1 MLAFKANSIDTT
13 SVQSKKAVMWTIV
26 GLGLWTATSVP
37 LLLGIDTIELFFRT
51 ALPATGLSILLSI
64 LTSNFG
70 ALLPA
75 RQKQAVHPD
84 AQSPRNISSSRD
96 LSTSDTDY
104 PPSRYE
110 DLKAGAMTTVTMF
123 NQPRDFM
130 AGAGG
135 ALPTIAGSVPGQA
148 NIGVG
153 GVPVQGQ
160 LFPPNRSQTAPV
172 RESRRIDVKPNISN
186 KRSIFD
192 RAGAGSDIRSAISN
206 PILQET
212 GEKNPLSKIATIDLA
227 TAAKNDRERR
237 GNGLTMN
244 RNSSTFNAHRPAPRP
259 PAITPDEALRRAQ
272 SGKRKEVGLVS
283 PPAEPSQLRSAGLT
297 SSSPATTSS
306 AQLSPGVD
314 EIRRRS
320 PRQLPE
326 GHQQDRETRSATPPQ
341 PIPVSNNSPPQPA
354 PSERPLSPLGT
365 VERSASQRTAETSL
379 SQSTLDRSVSQKS
392 TASSVHTKNP
402 DLPST
407 WPIQTVVNPTI
418 RPSRQ
423 KPPSPKT
430 PVAPLQRRPT
440 GGLPSNPRAM
450 TMKPVT
456 KEPSAPQE
464 QTVMFVNNIEYNDP
478 TAVQNIIQGATNQAA
493 KTPLPLPPQSPGPAL
508 KSSNSVVHRPRPIP
522 RQQGKDRPIFP
533 AENSPNHKRSKSG
546 GSIMSRRSI
555 LMSNPGSPTQLP
567 PLPPPPKSAGGQP
580 ARALPNNTKSM
591 TFDEKMDLFFPVA
604 LGGSTDA
611 TGQPGTP
618 IPEMPLV
625 PSAYV
630 RTGDHAAE
638 EKGEWDSQ
646 SNHDQSKRSD
656 RSTKTSVRTRS
667 ILEMGE
673 EEVLPDVPPR
683 FTSKFSVD
691 TSVITGRPDEHD
703 SWIPALP
710 ANDGARVKSSN
721 DGAKRRSSPVI
732 PVRKASLSEF
742 SEVRT
747 ARTRDEETTTNWG
760 SIHSPVAAVNIQ
772 DVTHM
777 PKPTWIQPRDERHPR
792 DLSMISQNDGKEVMT
807 IMLDASIEHEMDLSE
822 APQARQS
829 PAVVDQRAHWHRR
842 IGDESITFTERK
854 QKVQSRRQPP
864 PMPLQLRSPVKKMAI
879 VMHAAEPS
887 PLESP
892 QHAYEMIQ
900 AQLKKLEEPNRDS
913 YESEGQR
920 IRLLESLEAEMGQQE
935 SQWHEMQHGLS
946 RNSLST
952 VETSSV
958 RNSQIESM
966 ANSPAVP
973 IIDVVPQVIPQRN
986 DISLERQAALRART
1000 GGASKS
1006 SNEDLR
1012 SASSTSSQSQSQS
1025 QSQSSD
1031 NRTSLWQRRLADAQV
1046 EYMENASE
1054 LLANR
1059 NLNFLSVSK
1068 VPLSATALQLGSPTP
1083 PDTDESD
1090 PDDAQIIATLMP
1102 NERATPLEGLWSL
1115 DSPVYFEREQPALL
1129 WAPAP
1134 HHVATKSSVPSGDG
1148 HALPGLSV
1156 RPAMRKVF
1164 EPLNISSSQLWQP
1177 DHTAAKKL
1185 RTTSGLWRASWV
1197 PQTPKPQTRPVTQRP
1212 PRRNKRVTL
1221 LPDILE
1227 SPQPLPDKRG
1237 TLGIF
1242 QFPWGEKSD
1251 TATVQPRPSHML
1263 MAMPGTMSTGG
1274 SAIRAALEARAQQL
1288 ESAEYS
1294 SSFFDDYDEE
1304 EEGDDE
1310 VSDIEQDNDSDDG
1323 FDETTLWEIASLLQS
1338 DQVPSKNSLLPQ
1350 QTYYRPDSFV
1360 EEDPSQRPQ
1369 SEDEDSEEET
1379 SIADEDTKHDSVV
1392 ITIATEAMPAAPE
1405 PISLLWAPRPKSF
1418 ITARKAM
1425 GLPQPD
1431 ARTWEG
1437 YVEKLEAAPR
1447 VREYASEPAVIYSTT
1462 LWTSSAKTTV
1472 SKTTGL
1478 MLNKP
1483 QQQVSRTLWVAQPDV
1498 THSHKAMGLP
1508 QPDART
1514 WEGYVEKLE
1523 AAPRVHAYT
1532 SEPAVI
1538 YSTTLWTSPA
1548 KTTASKTTSL
1558 MLNKPQQQ
1566 VSRRLWVAKPT
1577 VTYTAIGLP
1586 QPDAYTWEGYV
1597 AKLEAAPRVRGRIPQ
1612 PAVIHSTTLWASP
1625 KKISPKATGMMWTK
1639 LQQQAPRAL
1648 WAAQCAIA
1656 CKAVGLPQPDA
1667 YTWEGYVE
1675 KLEAA
1680 PRVRGRIPQP
1690 AVIHST
1696 TLWASPKKVSPK
1708 ATGLMWTKPQQQAPR
1723 TLWAAQPTV
1732 VYTESTGLFNTS
1744 HKRACFRTTSAEP
1757 VGLSMPSGARV
1768 TFEEL
1773 PQLMS
1778 TSLWSPIAKRTTPKT
1793 TGPMW
1798 TKPQQQAPR
1807 TLWAAQPT
1815 VVYTESTGLFNT
1827 SHKRACFRT
1836 TSAEPV
1842 GLSMPSGARV
1852 TSREL
1857 PQIMSTRL
1865 WSPTPVVTR
1874 VENWMSYSAAR
1885 PSSSLDVASGR
1896 STPSLDTASTR
1907 SDDEEVVSDFEPL
1920 PDVPVKKATWWDS
1933 FKTKLSRPA
1942 QTRPQPEPLRRTKA
1956 TLAEWEAALNE
1967 AIQAIPS
1974 PRLVRTKATP
1984 AEWEAALNEAIRAIP
1999 SPRLIRV
2006 EATPAQW
2013 ASALDQAIVASFN
2026 AAKSHPAFA
2035 GSVQTT
2041 TIRDPAVANPI
2052 FFSPSL
2058 PPTGESSSLVSE
2070 EITNPTLASHAV
2082 PLWSAPVVKTSKDTG
2097 IMWIPPNKP
2106 RLHVHDT
2113 APMKPEDPEARRLRL
2128 KRAKTDVSASSPS
2141 VLVNF
2146 DGQTMWNRFYGAE
2159 LRRVSPRGSGRD
2171 WLEGAVKPPVSKV
2184 IFRY

>member
-1 MLAFKANSIDTT
+1 MGGVFVAFQKAQLATVCVARNNLLAMGAAVMAIDFVIVAMLAFRASSIGITP
-13 SVQSKKAVMWTIV
+13 VQSKSAVMWTIV
-26 GLGLWTATSVP
+26 GFGLWTGTSVP
-37 LLLGIDTIELFFRT
+37 LLLGIDTELLFRT
-51 ALPATGLSILLSI
+51 ALPATGLSILLTI
-64 LTSNFG
+64 LTSNFA

-110 DLKAGAMTTVTMF
+110 DLKAGAMATITTF
-123 NQPRDFM
+123 NQPSDFM

-135 ALPTIAGSVPGQA
+135 ALPTIAGSIPGQA
-148 NIGVG
+148 SIGVG

-160 LFPPNRSQTAPV
+160 LFPPTRSQTAPI
-172 RESRRIDVKPNISN
+172 RESRRIDVKPSLSN

-192 RAGAGSDIRSAISN
+192 RAGSTSNLRNAISN

-237 GNGLTMN
+237 GNGLTLN
-244 RNSSTFNAHRPAPRP
+244 RNSSTFNAHRPAPDP

-272 SGKRKEVGLVS
+272 SGKRKEVGSVS
-283 PPAEPSQLRSAGLT
+283 PPAEPPQLRSAGLM
-297 SSSPATTSS
+297 SNPPATTSS
-306 AQLSPGVD
+306 AQLSPGVE

-326 GHQQDRETRSATPPQ
+326 DNQQGRETRPATPQQ
-341 PIPVSNNSPPQPA
+341 PIPESSNSLPRSSRPEQPLNSF
-354 PSERPLSPLGT
+354 ENVG
-365 VERSASQRTAETSL
+365 RSASQRTVETSL
-379 SQSTLDRSVSQKS
+379 SQTALDRSASQKS
-392 TASSVHTKNP
+392 TASSVQTTSPPTALVPPPKSAARLMSPKKP

-407 WPIQTVVNPTI
+407 WPIQTVVDPTI

-423 KPPSPKT
+423 RPASPKT
-430 PVAPLQRRPT
+430 PSVAPLQRRPT

-450 TMKPVT
+450 TMKPVA
-456 KEPSAPQE
+456 KEPSGPEE
-464 QTVMFVNNIEYNDP
+464 QTVMFVNNIQYNDP

-493 KTPLPLPPQSPGPAL
+493 KTSLLLQSPAPPL

-546 GSIMSRRSI
+546 GSIIGRKSI

-580 ARALPNNTKSM
+580 VRALPNDTRSM

-604 LGGSTDA
+604 LGSSTDA
-611 TGQPGTP
+611 NGQPRTS

-625 PSAYV
+625 PSSYML
-630 RTGDHAAE
+630 TGDNATE
-638 EKGEWDSQ
+638 ETDALDSK
-646 SNHDQSKRSD
+646 SNHDQSKQSD

-673 EEVLPDVPPR
+673 EEAEVLPDVPPR

-691 TSVITGRPDEHD
+691 TSVITGRPDEHE

-710 ANDGARVKSSN
+710 ANDGARAKPSY
-721 DGAKRRSSPVI
+721 DGANRRSSPVI
-732 PVRKASLSEF
+732 PVRNPSVSEF

-777 PKPTWIQPRDERHPR
+777 PKPTWIQPRDERNPR

-807 IMLDASIEHEMDLSE
+807 IMLDASMEHDIDLTE
-822 APQARQS
+822 VAPARQN
-829 PAVVDQRAHWHRR
+829 PADLPDGSVADQRARWHRR

-854 QKVQSRRQPP
+854 EKVKSRRQPP
-864 PMPLQLRSPVKKMAI
+864 PMPLQLRSPVKKIAI

-935 SQWHEMQHGLS
+935 DQWHEMQHGLS

-952 VETSSV
+952 VGTSSV
-958 RNSQIESM
+958 RNSQSELAM

-973 IIDVVPQVIPQRN
+973 SIDVVPQVIPQRN
-986 DISLERQAALRART
+986 DISLERQAARRSQMRAI
-1000 GGASKS
+1000 SKS
-1006 SNEDLR
+1006 SDEDPR
-1012 SASSTSSQSQSQS
+1012 SASSISSQSN
-1025 QSQSSD
+1025 SSD
-1031 NRTSLWQRRLADAQV
+1031 NRTSLWQQRLADAQI

-1054 LLANR
+1054 LLAKR

-1090 PDDAQIIATLMP
+1090 PEDAQILARLRP
-1102 NERATPLEGLWSL
+1102 SERATPPEGLWSP
-1115 DSPVYFEREQPALL
+1115 DSPVYFEREQPSLL
-1129 WAPAP
+1129 WAPAH

-1148 HALPGLSV
+1148 HSLPGLSV
-1156 RPAMRKVF
+1156 RPATRKVF
-1164 EPLNISSSQLWQP
+1164 EPLNISSSRLWQP

-1185 RTTSGLWRASWV
+1185 RPTSGLWRASWV
-1197 PQTPKPQTRPVTQRP
+1197 PEPPKPQPRPVTQRP
-1212 PRRNKRVTL
+1212 PRRNRRVTL

-1294 SSFFDDYDEE
+1294 SSFFDDYDDE
-1304 EEGDDE
+1304 EEGDDQ
-1310 VSDIEQDNDSDDG
+1310 VSDIELDNDSDDG

-1350 QTYYRPDSFV
+1350 PAYYRPDSFV
-1360 EEDPSQRPQ
+1360 EEEHSSPRSQ
-1369 SEDEDSEEET
+1369 SEYDDSEET
-1379 SIADEDTKHDSVV
+1379 SVADEDTKHDSMV
-1392 ITIATEAMPAAPE
+1392 ITIAAAATPAAPE
-1405 PISLLWAPRPKSF
+1405 PISLLWTPRPKSF
-1418 ITARKAM
+1418 PTARKVP

-1431 ARTWEG
+1431 ARTWES

-1447 VREYASEPAVIYSTT
+1447 VRECVLEHAVIHSTA
-1462 LWTSSAKTTV
+1462 LWTLPATKTT
-1472 SKTTGL
+1472 SKTTGS
-1478 MLNKP
+1478 MWNNP
-1483 QQQVSRTLWVAQPDV
+1483 QQQTARTLWARPAI
-1498 THSHKAMGLP
+1498 TYSRKAVGLP

-1514 WEGYVEKLE
+1514 WE
-1523 AAPRVHAYT
+1523 
-1532 SEPAVI
+1532 S
-1538 YSTTLWTSPA
+1538 
-1548 KTTASKTTSL
+1548 
-1558 MLNKPQQQ
+1558 
-1566 VSRRLWVAKPT
+1566 
-1577 VTYTAIGLP
+1577 
-1586 QPDAYTWEGYV
+1586 
-1597 AKLEAAPRVRGRIPQ
+1597 
-1612 PAVIHSTTLWASP
+1612 
-1625 KKISPKATGMMWTK
+1625 
-1639 LQQQAPRAL
+1639 
-1648 WAAQCAIA
+1648 
-1656 CKAVGLPQPDA
+1656 
-1667 YTWEGYVE
+1667 YVE

-1680 PRVRGRIPQP
+1680 PRVRERVPEPAVIHSTALWTSPAKKAASKTTGLMWTKPHQQAARTLWAAQPAATHSRKAVGLPQPDARTWESYVEKLEAAPRVRERVPEP

-1696 TLWASPKKVSPK
+1696 TLWAPLAKKTASK
-1708 ATGLMWTKPQQQAPR
+1708 TTGLMWTKPQQRAAR
-1723 TLWAAQPTV
+1723 TLWAAQAPA

-1757 VGLSMPSGARV
+1757 VGLG
-1768 TFEEL
+1768 
-1773 PQLMS
+1773 
-1778 TSLWSPIAKRTTPKT
+1778 
-1793 TGPMW
+1793 
-1798 TKPQQQAPR
+1798 
-1807 TLWAAQPT
+1807 
-1815 VVYTESTGLFNT
+1815 
-1827 SHKRACFRT
+1827 
-1836 TSAEPV
+1836 
-1842 GLSMPSGARV
+1842 MPSGARV
-1852 TSREL
+1852 TSEEL
-1857 PQIMSTRL
+1857 PQLTSTSL

-1874 VENWMSYSAAR
+1874 VENWMSFSTVR
-1885 PSSSLDVASGR
+1885 PGSPLEVASLGR

-1907 SDDEEVVSDFEPL
+1907 SDDEEAVSDFEPL

-1933 FKTKLSRPA
+1933 FKTKLSPPA
-1942 QTRPQPEPLRRTKA
+1942 QAAPRPEPFR
-1956 TLAEWEAALNE
+1956 
-1967 AIQAIPS
+1967 
-1974 PRLVRTKATP
+1974 RTKATP
-1984 AEWEAALNEAIRAIP
+1984 AEWEAALNEAVRTTP
-1999 SPRLIRV
+1999 SPRLVRV

-2013 ASALDQAIVASFN
+2013 ALALNQAIAASFD

-2041 TIRDPAVANPI
+2041 AISDPAIANPV

-2058 PPTGESSSLVSE
+2058 VLTGESSFSMPE
-2070 EITNPTLASHAV
+2070 ELTNPISASHVV
-2082 PLWSAPVVKTSKDTG
+2082 PLWSAPVVKIPQDTG
-2097 IMWIPPNKP
+2097 IMWIPPTKP
-2106 RLHVHDT
+2106 RLHAHDT
-2113 APMKPEDPEARRLRL
+2113 APMKAEDTEARRLRVR
-2128 KRAKTDVSASSPS
+2128 RAKADVSASSPS
-2141 VLVNF
+2141 ELVSFN
-2146 DGQTMWNRFYGAE
+2146 GQMMWNRFYGAE
-2159 LRRVSPRGSGRD
+2159 LRRLTPRGNGRD
-2171 WLEGAVKPPVSKV
+2171 WLEDAAKSSVSKV
-2184 IFRY
+2184 VFRY

>member
-1 MLAFKANSIDTT
+1 MFIPGIVQALIAALTFGIVIQAATPSVFPLLKGHGSNIFRDGLRLVLITFLISSALWAQIDFTGLTLDPTSTSGCQVVVIFNSVFDQLARFAIEQFLLWSTNANASTPAGAVAYQAVLGVRFVLGGVFVGFQKAQIATVCVARNDLLAIGAVVMATDFVIIAMLAFRASSIGIK
-13 SVQSKKAVMWTIV
+13 SVQSKTAIMRTIL
-26 GLGLWTATSVP
+26 GLALWTAASVP
-37 LLLGIDTIELFFRT
+37 LLLGIDKIELFFRT
-51 ALPATGLSILLSI
+51 ALPAIGLSILLTI
-64 LTSNFG
+64 VTSNFG

-110 DLKAGAMTTVTMF
+110 DLKAGAMTTVTTF

-135 ALPTIAGSVPGQA
+135 ALPIIAGSIPGQA

-153 GVPVQGQ
+153 GLPVQGQ
-160 LFPPNRSQTAPV
+160 LFPPTRSQTAPV
-172 RESRRIDVKPNISN
+172 RESRRIDVKPNLLN

-192 RAGAGSDIRSAISN
+192 RAGPTSNIRNAISN

-227 TAAKNDRERR
+227 TAAKNDREKR

-244 RNSSTFNAHRPAPRP
+244 RNSSTFNAHRPAPQP

-272 SGKRKEVGLVS
+272 SGKRKEVGLAS
-283 PPAEPSQLRSAGLT
+283 TSTEPVQLRSAGLM
-297 SSSPATTSS
+297 SNPPATTSS
-306 AQLSPGVD
+306 AQLSPGVE

-320 PRQLPE
+320 PRQLPDDYE
-326 GHQQDRETRSATPPQ
+326 QDREIRSATPPQ
-341 PIPVSNNSPPQPA
+341 PIPMSSNSPPRPPRAEQ
-354 PSERPLSPLGT
+354 PLSS
-365 VERSASQRTAETSL
+365 VEMVGRSASQRTVETSL
-379 SQSTLDRSVSQKS
+379 SQSTLDRSASQKS
-392 TASSVHTKNP
+392 TASSVQTTTPPMGLVPPPKSAARLISPKKP

-407 WPIQTVVNPTI
+407 WPIQNVVDPTI

-430 PVAPLQRRPT
+430 PVALQRRPT

-450 TMKPVT
+450 TMKPVA

-464 QTVMFVNNIEYNDP
+464 QTVMFVNNIQYNDP

-493 KTPLPLPPQSPGPAL
+493 KTPLLLQSPAPPL

-546 GSIMSRRSI
+546 GSIVSRKSI

-580 ARALPNNTKSM
+580 MRALPNDTKSM

-604 LGGSTDA
+604 LGSSTDA
-611 TGQPGTP
+611 NGQVRTP

-625 PSAYV
+625 PSSYILK
-630 RTGDHAAE
+630 GDHAPE
-638 EKGEWDSQ
+638 EKGA
-646 SNHDQSKRSD
+646 QSKRSD
-656 RSTKTSVRTRS
+656 RSTKTSVRTLS
-667 ILEMGE
+667 VLEIE
-673 EEVLPDVPPR
+673 EEEGALPDVPAR

-691 TSVITGRPDEHD
+691 TSVSGRPDEHE

-710 ANDGARVKSSN
+710 NDRAKPSY
-721 DGAKRRSSPVI
+721 DGAKRRSSPII
-732 PVRKASLSEF
+732 PVRNASPSEF
-742 SEVRT
+742 SETRT
-747 ARTRDEETTTNWG
+747 AKTRDEETTTNWG

-777 PKPTWIQPRDERHPR
+777 PKPTWIQPRDERNPR

-807 IMLDASIEHEMDLSE
+807 IMLDASMEHDMDLSE
-822 APQARQS
+822 APPKRQS
-829 PAVVDQRAHWHRR
+829 PARLPDEGVADRRARWHRR

-854 QKVQSRRQPP
+854 EKVQSRRQPP

-913 YESEGQR
+913 YESQGQR

-935 SQWHEMQHGLS
+935 NQWHEMQHGLS

-952 VETSSV
+952 VGTSSV
-958 RNSQIESM
+958 RNSQSEPAM
-966 ANSPAVP
+966 ANSPAIP
-973 IIDVVPQVIPQRN
+973 SIDVVPRVIPQRN
-986 DISLERQAALRART
+986 DISLESQAARRARMA
-1000 GGASKS
+1000 ASRKS
-1006 SNEDLR
+1006 SNEDLK
-1012 SASSTSSQSQSQS
+1012 SASSISSQSQSN
-1025 QSQSSD
+1025 SSD
-1031 NRTSLWQRRLADAQV
+1031 NRTSLWQQRLADAQM

-1054 LLANR
+1054 LLAKR

-1090 PDDAQIIATLMP
+1090 PDDAQILARLRP
-1102 NERATPLEGLWSL
+1102 NERATPPKGLWSP
-1115 DSPVYFEREQPALL
+1115 DSPVYFEREQPSML
-1129 WAPAP
+1129 WAPA
-1134 HHVATKSSVPSGDG
+1134 HHSVATKSSVPSGDG

-1156 RPAMRKVF
+1156 RPATRKVS
-1164 EPLNISSSQLWQP
+1164 EPLNISSSRLWQP

-1197 PQTPKPQTRPVTQRP
+1197 PEPPKPQPRPVTQRP

-1227 SPQPLPDKRG
+1227 SPKPLPDKRG

-1251 TATVQPRPSHML
+1251 TATVQPRPTHML

-1288 ESAEYS
+1288 ESEEYS

-1304 EEGDDE
+1304 EEGDDQ
-1310 VSDIEQDNDSDDG
+1310 VSDIERDDDSDDG
-1323 FDETTLWEIASLLQS
+1323 FDETTLWEIASLLQT

-1350 QTYYRPDSFV
+1350 PLYYRPDSFV
-1360 EEDPSQRPQ
+1360 KEEEEHSSPRSQ
-1369 SEDEDSEEET
+1369 SEYEDSEEET
-1379 SIADEDTKHDSVV
+1379 SIADEDTKHDSMV
-1392 ITIATEAMPAAPE
+1392 ITIAAEAMPVAPE
-1405 PISLLWAPRPKSF
+1405 QISLLWAPRPKSF
-1418 ITARKAM
+1418 IAARKAT

-1431 ARTWEG
+1431 ARTWES
-1437 YVEKLEAAPR
+1437 YVEKLEVAPR
-1447 VREYASEPAVIYSTT
+1447 VRECVQEPAVIHSTA
-1462 LWTSSAKTTV
+1462 LWAPAANKTT
-1472 SKTTGL
+1472 SNTTGL
-1478 MLNKP
+1478 MWHKP
-1483 QQQVSRTLWVAQPDV
+1483 QQQAIRTLTLWAAQPAT
-1498 THSHKAMGLP
+1498 THSRKAVGLP

-1514 WEGYVEKLE
+1514 WESYVEKLE
-1523 AAPRVHAYT
+1523 AAPRAR
-1532 SEPAVI
+1532 E
-1538 YSTTLWTSPA
+1538 
-1548 KTTASKTTSL
+1548 
-1558 MLNKPQQQ
+1558 
-1566 VSRRLWVAKPT
+1566 
-1577 VTYTAIGLP
+1577 
-1586 QPDAYTWEGYV
+1586 
-1597 AKLEAAPRVRGRIPQ
+1597 RVQ
-1612 PAVIHSTTLWASP
+1612 EPAVIHST
-1625 KKISPKATGMMWTK
+1625 
-1639 LQQQAPRAL
+1639 AL
-1648 WAAQCAIA
+1648 WAPVVKNTAS
-1656 CKAVGLPQPDA
+1656 
-1667 YTWEGYVE
+1667 
-1675 KLEAA
+1675 
-1680 PRVRGRIPQP
+1680 R
-1690 AVIHST
+1690 T
-1696 TLWASPKKVSPK
+1696 TGP
-1708 ATGLMWTKPQQQAPR
+1708 MWTKPQQRAAR

-1732 VYTESTGLFNTS
+1732 VYTEPTGLFDAS

-1768 TFEEL
+1768 ISEEL

-1778 TSLWSPIAKRTTPKT
+1778 PSLWSP
-1793 TGPMW
+1793 
-1798 TKPQQQAPR
+1798 
-1807 TLWAAQPT
+1807 
-1815 VVYTESTGLFNT
+1815 T
-1827 SHKRACFRT
+1827 S
-1836 TSAEPV
+1836 
-1842 GLSMPSGARV
+1842 
-1852 TSREL
+1852 
-1857 PQIMSTRL
+1857 
-1865 WSPTPVVTR
+1865 VVTR
-1874 VENWMSYSAAR
+1874 VENWMFLSSAR
-1885 PSSSLDVASGR
+1885 PGSPLEVASSGR

-1907 SDDEEVVSDFEPL
+1907 SYDEEVASDFEPL
-1920 PDVPVKKATWWDS
+1920 PEVPVKKATWWDS
-1933 FKTKLSRPA
+1933 FKAKVSPPA
-1942 QTRPQPEPLRRTKA
+1942 QARPKPEPLR
-1956 TLAEWEAALNE
+1956 
-1967 AIQAIPS
+1967 
-1974 PRLVRTKATP
+1974 RTKATP

-1999 SPRLIRV
+1999 SPRLVRV

-2013 ASALDQAIVASFN
+2013 ASALNKAIADSFDTT
-2026 AAKSHPAFA
+2026 KSHPAFA

-2041 TIRDPAVANPI
+2041 TVCDPAVANPV
-2052 FFSPSL
+2052 FFSQSPAPASESTSL
-2058 PPTGESSSLVSE
+2058 IPE
-2070 EITNPTLASHAV
+2070 ELTNSTSAPHAV
-2082 PLWSAPVVKTSKDTG
+2082 PLWSAPVVKIPVDAG
-2097 IMWIPPNKP
+2097 IMWIPPTKP
-2106 RLHVHDT
+2106 RLHAHDT
-2113 APMKPEDPEARRLRL
+2113 TPMKAEDPEARRLRV

-2141 VLVNF
+2141 ELVSFN
-2146 DGQTMWNRFYGAE
+2146 GQTMWNRFYGAE
-2159 LRRVSPRGSGRD
+2159 LRRVTPRGNERN
-2171 WLEGAVKPPVSKV
+2171 WLESAVKQPVSKV